1 MMEQSKTGAG
11 SPMGVK
17 DFERTARNL
26 GHLID
31 DPEALGQAMEIHEA
45 MAREIAAAALRLK
58 EEGYSYTDLGRANG
72 VTRQTAQERWS
83 KAWKRFGLTT
93 TKEK

>member
-1 MMEQSKTGAG
+1 MEVVAC
-11 SPMGVK
+11 
-17 DFERTARNL
+17 FER
-26 GHLID
+26 
-31 DPEALGQAMEIHEA
+31 EV
-45 MAREIAAAALRLK
+45 AAAALRLK